1 MAVLE
6 SLPLS
11 GKLLASIMS
20 PLLPSR
26 HLCFHHVTSA
36 SFTSFCQRACL
47 YHVTQILTSKS
58 QTWKTSVQGAHQPEQ
73 GGADRFRA
81 AAFEPLS
88 LSGELSRLPSC
99 HQCIGPKSSS
109 DADADDVDADAFGVY
124 ALDAGVDGY
133 FDADAVCVYAFD
145 AGVDGYSD
153 TDVVDADADADAFG
167 VYAFDEML
175 VMLLLMPFVFYAFD
189 AGIGVYSGAD
199 VVDADAGADV
209 LFIFALESCG
219 KRFHI

>member
-1 MAVLE
+1 
-6 SLPLS
+6 
-11 GKLLASIMS
+11 MS

-47 YHVTQILTSKS
+47 YHVTQILTSNS
-58 QTWKTSVQGAHQPEQ
+58 QTWKTSVQGSYQPEQ

-124 ALDAGVDGY
+124 AFDAGVDGY

-153 TDVVDADADADAFG
+153 AGAVCVYAFGADADDADADA
-167 VYAFDEML
+167 L
-175 VMLLLMPFVFYAFD
+175 VLCF
-189 AGIGVYSGAD
+189 
-199 VVDADAGADV
+199 
-209 LFIFALESCG
+209 
-219 KRFHI
+219 